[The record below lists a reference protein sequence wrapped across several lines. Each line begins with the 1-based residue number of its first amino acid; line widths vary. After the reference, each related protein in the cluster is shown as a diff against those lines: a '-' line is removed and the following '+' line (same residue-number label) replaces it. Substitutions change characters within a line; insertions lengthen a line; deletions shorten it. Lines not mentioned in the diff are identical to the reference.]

1 MSTVPTEAS
10 VGAST
15 ATTWGLNTAPTE
27 TSSFFSKSDDG
38 QSSDLTSGNRDAAS
52 TVVGHPEL
60 EARKRGGRGGSG
72 GKGGKGG
79 KGGNSGQISLS
90 TTQLGGRWTGNFYPK
105 HTTLPVGLGTDVHE
119 EDGGPGGEDP
129 DIYDALESIIADA
142 EEQLGTVSDEKNKYQ
157 DFKNMLDRLLKEAE
171 DPKNWA
177 DVAMKYNEY
186 VAKLNDEIN
195 AVTSGVAASD
205 TINLPFSKI
214 ALAAVGTAA
223 MYGLSCR
230 KSCIFH
236 FRSSSLLYQLL
247 TACSTSKKIS
257 SSHHLQYITHV
268 AFGSRLYSPGVHN
281 NHIIVRVVSVR
292 SLYSYKVFRFCKT
305 LSTQND
311 S

>member
-1 MSTVPTEAS
+1 MSSIYPAQSFESGRMSTVPTEAS

-119 EDGGPGGEDP
+119 EDGV
-129 DIYDALESIIADA
+129 L
-142 EEQLGTVSDEKNKYQ
+142 
-157 DFKNMLDRLLKEAE
+157 
-171 DPKNWA
+171 
-177 DVAMKYNEY
+177 
-186 VAKLNDEIN
+186 
-195 AVTSGVAASD
+195 AVRILTYTTRSRASLQ
-205 TINLPFSKI
+205 TP
-214 ALAAVGTAA
+214 
-223 MYGLSCR
+223 
-230 KSCIFH
+230 
-236 FRSSSLLYQLL
+236 RSS
-247 TACSTSKKIS
+247 
-257 SSHHLQYITHV
+257 
-268 AFGSRLYSPGVHN
+268 
-281 NHIIVRVVSVR
+281 
-292 SLYSYKVFRFCKT
+292 
-305 LSTQND
+305 
-311 S
+311 